1 MIIPVLSIVGMILVL
16 PFAVFSQKSLKLNL
30 EKELQKEDIS
40 IRLLK
45 KEKQKLVK
53 TITVYGKNDRLDEV
67 LTFDYDET
75 GRVYSLKM
83 EGLGNIS
90 ALPENCTLYYEKKSA

>member
-1 MIIPVLSIVGMILVL
+1 MKHMLHNLIIPVLSIVGIILAL

-30 EKELQKEDIS
+30 EKELQQKDVS
-40 IRLLK
+40 IRLLQ

-67 LTFDYDET
+67 
-75 GRVYSLKM
+75 
-83 EGLGNIS
+83 
-90 ALPENCTLYYEKKSA
+90 

>member
-1 MIIPVLSIVGMILVL
+1 MLHNLIIPVLSIVGIILAL

-30 EKELQKEDIS
+30 EKELQQKDVS
-40 IRLLK
+40 IRLLQ

-83 EGLGNIS
+83 EGSGNIS
-90 ALPENCTLYYEKKSA
+90 ALPGKLYIIL